1 MELLYQNF
9 CFFIIYAF
17 VGWCTEVVFQASTKG
32 KFINRGFLNGPVCPI
47 YGFGMLLV
55 LACLQPLSDNIII
68 LFLGSVVL
76 TTVLELFTGLILNK
90 VFHDKWWDY
99 SAEPFNFKGYVCL
112 RFSLIWGLAC
122 LLIVKNIHPLTIR
135 LVNWLPVNLGW
146 GIVIAAL
153 AVMSVDLVLS
163 VSASWQIRKRLLL
176 MEQLQQHIRGL
187 SDKIG
192 ETLTLGTIE
201 AKDHW
206 DEGKNELK
214 SKLDESKAELE
225 QAISKYQALAEA
237 KSSAIQKRLL
247 NAYPHLANR
256 FNKEYFDRLI
266 QNRFKTKTS
275 K

>member
-146 GIVIAAL
+146 SIVIAAL